1 MHAKS
6 LQSCLTLCDPM
17 DSIAHQAPL
26 FMGFCRQEYWAVLPY
41 TPPGN
46 FPTQGSNPRLLCLLL
61 WQVVFLPP
69 VLPRK
74 PRFIVV
80 TAINFSHLILCY
92 FPIPFFFLMWTL
104 FFSGGRL
111 LSYKLYLYTH
121 HTCIYDN
128 NINTHSEHT
137 LILFNTLLPT
147 VS

>member
-41 TPPGN
+41 PTPGN
-46 FPTQGSNPRLLCLLL
+46 FLTQGSNPRLLCLLL
-61 WQVVFLPP
+61 YQVVFLPP

-92 FPIPFFFLMWTL
+92 FPIPFFLMWT
-104 FFSGGRL
+104 FFFLEGG
-111 LSYKLYLYTH
+111 SYFTNFLYLKF
-121 HTCIYDN
+121 IYSSYLR
-128 NINTHSEHT
+128 I
-137 LILFNTLLPT
+137 
-147 VS
+147 